1 MLEVAEKLDASPGRS
16 VQSRFERV
24 IHGRGTDGTLYSLF
38 NNDLRS
44 SGHSRPPNDTSRASF
59 NRAEYSYYVWHV
71 STYAVGKDLVDADSS
86 LAAIHLSFSVLREWM
101 SEEAVLESVWPDS
114 LEDGL
119 TIPEGRSFERL
130 VDGAT
135 IVLHDNFKVSGT
147 RYKSSIE
154 YDPFFEIVDPAS
166 RLDEIVSDWV
176 LPLQRLVMFLSSQ
189 AAHATKIR
197 ICRLGSET
205 FTELHLPTTQAPAT
219 DQTTAFFF
227 FFLHRRRLEEMGVPL
242 GSIIENWFQLE
253 AESPYLAE
261 AIEVVTTARYPRD
274 GIALF
279 WLFRTVELF
288 HADYIGGRAVPQD
301 QHRARVKRIISQL
314 SDEEDQTWVE
324 GVLNDKNRKGLKRVL
339 EDVLEHCGETGKSLL
354 QQHPTFVRAAI
365 KSRNQ
370 LVHNQEQGGQSSEDA
385 DNIYRGL
392 LWIIRRLVTE
402 QVLGSSELADTYMT
416 AGGRPEHYLPRA

>member
-1 MLEVAEKLDASPGRS
+1 
-16 VQSRFERV
+16 
-24 IHGRGTDGTLYSLF
+24 
-38 NNDLRS
+38 
-44 SGHSRPPNDTSRASF
+44 
-59 NRAEYSYYVWHV
+59 
-71 STYAVGKDLVDADSS
+71 
-86 LAAIHLSFSVLREWM
+86 
-101 SEEAVLESVWPDS
+101 
-114 LEDGL
+114 
-119 TIPEGRSFERL
+119 
-130 VDGAT
+130 
-135 IVLHDNFKVSGT
+135 
-147 RYKSSIE
+147 
-154 YDPFFEIVDPAS
+154 
-166 RLDEIVSDWV
+166 
-176 LPLQRLVMFLSSQ
+176 
-189 AAHATKIR
+189 
-197 ICRLGSET
+197 
-205 FTELHLPTTQAPAT
+205 
-219 DQTTAFFF
+219 
-227 FFLHRRRLEEMGVPL
+227 MGVPL

-253 AESPYLAE
+253 AESPSLAE

-339 EDVLEHCGETGKSLL
+339 EDVLEHCGETGKFHSCSSTRPSFVLRSNLGTSLCI
-354 QQHPTFVRAAI
+354 T
-365 KSRNQ
+365 RNKAGN
-370 LVHNQEQGGQSSEDA
+370 HRTDA